1 MIIASFPLQM
11 LTSCR
16 ATNT

>member
-11 LTSCR
+11 STSCR